1 MSISNTY
8 RFFIAPDM
16 MNDDTVTLTDA
27 ALVHQMAHV
36 LRLRPGNEVLLLDG
50 LGTTYRTTLTAV
62 GRTSV
67 SGQITAREASRG
79 EPALML
85 TLYVPLLRAER
96 FEWVLQ
102 KGTELGV
109 SRFIPTQ
116 CTHSLAADRADAHK
130 LERWTRIVREAA
142 EQSCRGRLPVV
153 SDPQPFV
160 TACAT
165 AATADLPLLLWES
178 TASGLRSVLRGHIQL
193 LSATPLPTIAILSG
207 PEGGL
212 TSNELTTATE
222 HGMIPVTLGARILR
236 AETASIAATAAI
248 FYELEW

>member
-1 MSISNTY
+1 MING
-8 RFFIAPDM
+8 
-16 MNDDTVTLTDA
+16 DTVTLTDT

-36 LRLRPGNEVLLLDG
+36 LRLRPGSEVLLLDG
-50 LGTTYRTTLTAV
+50 LGTTYRATLTAV

-67 SGQITAREASRG
+67 SAQIEAQEASAG

-130 LERWTRIVREAA
+130 LERWNRIVREAA

-165 AATADLPLLLWES
+165 AATADLPLLLWEG
-178 TASGLRSVLRGHIQL
+178 TAPGLRSVLRSHTHPP
-193 LSATPLPTIAILSG
+193 ATPLPTIAILSG

-222 HGMIPVTLGARILR
+222 HGMIPVALGARILR

>member
-8 RFFIAPDM
+8 RFFIAPDTI
-16 MNDDTVTLTDA
+16 NGDTVTLTDA

-36 LRLRPGNEVLLLDG
+36 LRLRPGSQVLLLDG
-50 LGTTYRTTLTAV
+50 QGTTYRTTLTAV

-67 SGQITAREASRG
+67 SGQVEAREASAG

-116 CTHSLAADRADAHK
+116 CTHSLPADRADARK
-130 LERWTRIVREAA
+130 RERWNRIVREAA

-153 SDPQPFV
+153 SEPEPFV
-160 TACAT
+160 SACAA
-165 AATADLPLLLWES
+165 AATTDLPLLLWEG
-178 TASGLRSVLRGHIQL
+178 TAPSLRSVLRGHAH
-193 LSATPLPTIAILSG
+193 SPATPLPTIAILSG

-212 TSNELTTATE
+212 TNNELTTATE
-222 HGMIPVTLGARILR
+222 HGMIPVALGARILR